1 MKKIVTLLAV
11 AAMTVSV
18 AFAQD
23 INAVLETYNNGA
35 MELEMGNK
43 EAALGYFQS
52 AITEAQKLGEAGAE
66 IVGNCQAYI
75 PALLYDI
82 ANDKI
87 ETKQFDAAY
96 DYLTKTKEA
105 AELYGDT
112 AKAAQAKAKMSQ
124 VLMQKANTLVKAK
137 DYAGAIAACNQIM
150 ADNPDN
156 AMAALLLGQCYSATG
171 NFDKAE
177 EALAIAAANGKEKQA
192 NKELS
197 KLFAKKAAVAF
208 NEKKTQLAY
217 DFAVKS
223 NEYLENSRAL
233 NIAGKTA
240 MQLGK
245 LEEGLAYLEKYV
257 AAAPNA
263 KDANQMRFNIAA
275 AAQKLG
281 DKEKAKEYYQQIL
294 ADPKLGA
301 EAKKQLDA
309 LNK

>member
-1 MKKIVTLLAV
+1 MLDIKHIDVEKHKELTGCSNERVLAFARYLEEKKIPTWIRHVVVEGYTDSEKDLLRLGEFIGSLKNVKAL
-11 AAMTVSV
+11 
-18 AFAQD
+18 D
-23 INAVLETYNNGA
+23 VLPYHTMGEAKYK
-35 MELEMGNK
+35 EMGIK
-43 EAALGYFQS
+43 YRLEGVPSL
-52 AITEAQKLGEAGAE
+52 
-66 IVGNCQAYI
+66 
-75 PALLYDI
+75 P
-82 ANDKI
+82 
-87 ETKQFDAAY
+87 
-96 DYLTKTKEA
+96 KTA
-105 AELYGDT
+105 
-112 AKAAQAKAKMSQ
+112 AAQAKAKMSQ

-137 DYAGAIAACNQIM
+137 DYAGAIAACNLIL